1 MSRRPSALS
10 FSLPAPLANGQ
21 VKVVQ
26 SPIAPEAPVPSR
38 RPSVAKLPG
47 EISELDPDQLF
58 TKYTVAEVKLAQQ
71 RLRADADAKQEELR
85 LMVGERYRDLLQAS
99 TSIISIARS
108 SKRVIEALE
117 ETKDAILAQDE
128 PPMPQRTSSYGGVGG
143 DAHLHTLQLLSAHL
157 KLLLDAPEYLW
168 RLIERKKYF
177 TAAWLFL
184 LARVVHRALVRDDE
198 QDDETWSAQGLDV
211 LEQFPLAQRQWEAV
225 SQFRSQIIH
234 KATLSLREYPT
245 SAEDAC
251 AALLTLH
258 LLDSRPLTETLS
270 VFLSQRSKTLLAMLS
285 REHPSHSPL
294 SPSFSRRAN
303 GHIPEKR
310 PAPQTARKTSVR
322 EVKEA
327 TQAALDA
334 MVKTLTTSRSIFEQ
348 GESKQSMIGAV
359 LEYIQS
365 DSPGPDPSLKYL
377 SSELQLTTQ
386 ALLATLPSSTHFLL
400 LPPSLRSYK
409 PYVDLSSSS
418 SLIEQAHFSR
428 VLDEWF
434 QTSNRSLKL
443 AASKWFSDL
452 YTVAEV
458 WTLRASIRQWIDAS
472 GLKPGETA
480 TLKSIFDDAA
490 QQRVLN
496 IWKLALSDAEDA
508 FQVQLAAAT
517 ASLRNIPREQRK
529 NTSPVEFLFTA
540 PPLPVFPGLG
550 PVDSSFQKYKTSL
563 RRQLLGRT
571 SLLDSVLATLESC
584 ARSLQRDLSVVL
596 GGNDEEAR
604 GVVEQLSEQYRPNAE
619 ALCTGVLDTLS
630 SAEKEDAD
638 DSELTIDSLVFVGH
652 VADELGSASPFV
664 SDIGGGAEVVQ
675 DFKKR
680 TKALHDRII
689 DRWRT
694 YTVSRIVSQHRAAF
708 RAKSKTL
715 PSDSAPSTP
724 SSDLVES
731 LLALSSSVQELE
743 FSRSRGRQ
751 NTEADKALRLF
762 ITEWVGDGWNK
773 DGLQALCDIAFLRRL
788 ADLRTPGWEDVC
800 HLLDS
805 KAQQYREQVCFDSYF
820 RITTPIAN
828 GWNDGAADYLAR
840 TQTLFAALLPL
851 QSSMRIMDSSAD
863 KFAPLLPFGSPALDQ
878 QFQPAVEL
886 AKASSRFGLLLVGT
900 SAR

>member
-10 FSLPAPLANGQ
+10 FSVPPPLANGQ
-21 VKVVQ
+21 AKLVQ
-26 SPIAPEAPVPSR
+26 SPTAAEAPAPAR
-38 RPSVAKLPG
+38 RSSVSKLTADT
-47 EISELDPDQLF
+47 SELDPDELF
-58 TKYTVAEVKLAQQ
+58 AKHTVAEVKFAQQ

-108 SKRVIEALE
+108 SKRVIEALQ
-117 ETKDAILAQDE
+117 ETKDAILSQDE
-128 PPMPQRTSSYGGVGG
+128 PPMPQRTSIQGGG
-143 DAHLHTLQLLSAHL
+143 DAHLHTLQLLSAHM

-198 QDDETWSAQGLDV
+198 QDEETWKTQGLDV

-234 KATLSLREYPT
+234 KATLSLREYT
-245 SAEDAC
+245 ASAEDAC

-270 VFLSQRSKTLLAMLS
+270 VFLGQRSKTLLAMLS
-285 REHPSHSPL
+285 RTSENSPISPL
-294 SPSFSRRAN
+294 SASLSRRPN
-303 GHIPEKR
+303 GHVPEKG
-310 PAPQTARKTSVR
+310 PPPSNNRKTSVR
-322 EVKEA
+322 EVREA
-327 TQAALDA
+327 TQMALDA
-334 MVKTLTTSRSIFEQ
+334 MVKTLTTFRSVFEEA
-348 GESKQSMIGAV
+348 ESKPSMIGTV

-365 DSPGPDPSLKYL
+365 DSPGPDVNSKSLP
-377 SSELQLTTQ
+377 SELQLTTQ
-386 ALLATLPSSTHFLL
+386 TLLSTLPSSTHFLL

-409 PYVDLSSSS
+409 PYVDLTSSS
-418 SLIEQAHFSR
+418 SLIEQAHFSH

-434 QTSNRSLKL
+434 QTSNRTLQV

-452 YTVAEV
+452 HTVAEV
-458 WTLRASIRQWIDAS
+458 WTLRSSIRQWIDSS
-472 GLKPGETA
+472 GLKPEEKD
-480 TLKSIFDDAA
+480 TLKSIFDSAA

-508 FQVQLAAAT
+508 FQLQLAAAT
-517 ASLRNIPREQRK
+517 SSLRDTPRERRK
-529 NTSPVEFLFTA
+529 DTSPVEFLFNA

-550 PVDSSFQKYKTSL
+550 PVDSSFQKYKGSL

-596 GGNDEEAR
+596 AGETDEAR
-604 GVVEQLSEQYRPNAE
+604 GVVAQLSEQYRPNAE

-630 SAEKEDAD
+630 AAEKQDSD
-638 DSELTIDSLVFVGH
+638 DSELTMDSLVFVGN
-652 VADELGSASPFV
+652 VADGLGTSSPFV
-664 SDIGGGAEVVQ
+664 SAIGGGAEVVQ

-694 YTVSRIVSQHRAAF
+694 YTVSQIVGQRRAAF
-708 RAKSKTL
+708 RPKSKTL
-715 PSDSAPSTP
+715 PSSTIPSTP
-724 SSDLVES
+724 SSELVES
-731 LLALSSSVQELE
+731 LLTLSNSIQELGV
-743 FSRSRGRQ
+743 SRHRGPI
-751 NTEADKALRLF
+751 ADKTLRLF
-762 ITEWVGDGWNK
+762 ITEWVGDGWK
-773 DGLQALCDIAFLRRL
+773 QEGVQALCDIALLRRL
-788 ADLRTPGWEDVC
+788 ADLRTPEWEDLC
-800 HLLDS
+800 LLLDS
-805 KAQQYREQVCFDSYF
+805 KSQQFREQLQQD
-820 RITTPIAN
+820 TAN
-828 GWNDGAADYLAR
+828 GWSDGAADYLAR
-840 TQTLFAALLPL
+840 TQTLFASLLPL
-851 QSSMRIMDSSAD
+851 QSPMRTLDSSTD
-863 KFAPLLPFGSPALDQ
+863 KFASLLPFGSPATDQ
-878 QFQPAVEL
+878 QKFQPAVEL
-886 AKASSRFGLLLVGT
+886 AKSSSRFGLLLVGA

>member
-10 FSLPAPLANGQ
+10 FSVPPPLANGQ
-21 VKVVQ
+21 IKLVQ
-26 SPIAPEAPVPSR
+26 SPTAPEAPIQPR
-38 RPSVAKLPG
+38 RPSVSKLPAD
-47 EISELDPDQLF
+47 ISELDPDELF
-58 TKYTVAEVKLAQQ
+58 AKYTVAEVKFAQQ

-108 SKRVIEALE
+108 SKRVIEALK
-117 ETKDAILAQDE
+117 ETKDAILSQDE
-128 PPMPQRTSSYGGVGG
+128 PPMPQRASTQAGG
-143 DAHLHTLQLLSAHL
+143 DAHLHTLQLLSAHM

-198 QDDETWSAQGLDV
+198 QDEETWSAQGLNV

-234 KATLSLREYPT
+234 KATMSLREYT
-245 SAEDAC
+245 ASAEDAC

-285 REHPSHSPL
+285 RTAENSPISPL
-294 SPSFSRRAN
+294 APSLSRRAN

-310 PAPQTARKTSVR
+310 SAPSTSRKTSVR
-322 EVKEA
+322 DVKEA

-334 MVKTLTTSRSIFEQ
+334 LVKTLTTCRSVFEEA
-348 GESKQSMIGAV
+348 ESKQSMIGAV
-359 LEYIQS
+359 LESIQS
-365 DSPGPDPSLKYL
+365 DSKSSDTKSLP
-377 SSELQLTTQ
+377 SELQLTTQ
-386 ALLATLPSSTHFLL
+386 TLLATLPSSSQFLL

-418 SLIEQAHFSR
+418 SLIEQAHFAH

-434 QTSNRSLKL
+434 QTSNRSLQT

-452 YTVAEV
+452 RTVAEV
-458 WTLRASIRQWIDAS
+458 WTLRSSIRQWVDSSA
-472 GLKPGETA
+472 LKQNESE
-480 TLKSIFDDAA
+480 TLKSIFDGAA

-508 FQVQLAAAT
+508 FQLQLAAAT
-517 ASLRNIPREQRK
+517 TSLRESPKDRR
-529 NTSPVEFLFTA
+529 TDASPVEFLFNA

-550 PVDSSFQKYKTSL
+550 PVDSSFQKYKGSL

-596 GGNDEEAR
+596 AGKDEEAR
-604 GVVEQLSEQYRPNAE
+604 DVVAQLSEQYRPNAE
-619 ALCTGVLDTLS
+619 ALCLGILDTLS
-630 SAEKEDAD
+630 SAEKQDSD
-638 DSELTIDSLVFVGH
+638 DSALVFVGY
-652 VADELGSASPFV
+652 VADELASSSPFV
-664 SDIGGGAEVVQ
+664 LSIGGGAEVVQ

-694 YTVSRIVSQHRAAF
+694 FTVSQIIGQRRAAF
-708 RAKSKTL
+708 QPKSKTPPL
-715 PSDSAPSTP
+715 GPVPAAP

-731 LLALSSSVQELE
+731 LLMLSNSIQQLGV
-743 FSRSRGRQ
+743 SRTRGRQ
-751 NTEADKALRLF
+751 NNVADKTLRLF
-762 ITEWVGDGWNK
+762 ITEWMADGWK
-773 DGLQALCDIAFLRRL
+773 QDGPQVLCDIALLRRL
-788 ADLRTPGWEDVC
+788 AELRAPEWDDVC
-800 HLLDS
+800 QLLDS
-805 KAQQYREQVCFDSYF
+805 KVQQHREELQQD
-820 RITTPIAN
+820 TAAPMQN
-828 GWNDGAADYLAR
+828 GWNDRATDYLAR

-851 QSSMRIMDSSAD
+851 PSPMRTLDTSD

-886 AKASSRFGLLLVGT
+886 AKPSSRFGLLLVGT